1 MDLYSLAWISDKF
14 SIISYKGQKMKKYL
28 TLFLFLILLI
38 LPIIVY
44 EDKDSRYEKLSKSL
58 LCPVCQGETLYDSP
72 SEYADDMRSVLK
84 EQIDNGLSD
93 QQIMDYWTARFGERI
108 NTNPQD
114 TNLLLIIL
122 PIIFSFVF
130 GYLFY
135 RKVRNE

>member
-1 MDLYSLAWISDKF
+1 
-14 SIISYKGQKMKKYL
+14 MKKYL

-93 QQIMDYWTARFGERI
+93 EQIMNYWTARFGERI

>member
-1 MDLYSLAWISDKF
+1 
-14 SIISYKGQKMKKYL
+14 
-28 TLFLFLILLI
+28 
-38 LPIIVY
+38 
-44 EDKDSRYEKLSKSL
+44 
-58 LCPVCQGETLYDSP
+58 
-72 SEYADDMRSVLK
+72 MRSVLK